1 MSHVLER
8 TFFNLSVVR
17 APLQALIGQFA
28 SLPPLV
34 AARAERVA
42 LAFPD
47 QPYTAAPGA
56 LPLLLW
62 SPACSP
68 GLTAVMPHVS
78 SGDYFVLE
86 YACKRFGHDGAAVR
100 SSAASD
106 AEPINEFVTYTG
118 NCMQRAV
125 RAMKDSPRWDFYQH
139 GDPLPFESVDAY
151 TARRVRDRLQREA
164 VLRYLEAWGAP
175 VRDAGFWRSAQQ
187 AITLVRGAFPV
198 QAPAGSR

>member
-8 TFFNLSVVR
+8 PFFNLSVVR
-17 APLQALIGQFA
+17 APLHALIGQFA
-28 SLPPLV
+28 GLPPLV
-34 AARAERVA
+34 AARAETVA

-68 GLTAVMPHVS
+68 GLTAVMPGVS
-78 SGDYFVLE
+78 SGDYFVLS
-86 YACKRFGHDGAAVR
+86 YACQRFGHDGVAVR
-100 SSAASD
+100 SSAAWD

-118 NCMQRAV
+118 NRMQRAV
-125 RAMKDSPRWDFYQH
+125 RAMKDSPRWDFYQQ
-139 GDPLPFESVDAY
+139 GEPLPFESGDAY

-164 VLRYLEAWGAP
+164 VLDYLHAWGAP
-175 VRDAGFWRSAQQ
+175 VRDASFWQSAQQ
-187 AITLVRGAFPV
+187 AITLVRGASPV
-198 QAPAGSR
+198 QAPANPW